1 MLSPAFSIKYV
12 SSLEPLMAS
21 CVKDLVYKVDECV
34 KKNTFFDGAVLNI
47 VNLVQSCVLVS
58 SYLCIFF
65 SK

>member
-1 MLSPAFSIKYV
+1 MLSPAFSIKYI

-34 KKNTFFDGAVLNI
+34 KKKTFSDGAVFNV

-58 SYLCIFF
+58 LYFAIFNE
-65 SK
+65 